1 MDEKKYMKKK
11 FIYMKKKFIKKH
23 YKKIYVK

>member
-1 MDEKKYMKKK
+1 MYEKKYMKKK